1 MVPALGADTA
11 GEAGCFGHGEGYA
24 CAMPYATHG
33 SVELFYDTTGDADDP
48 PVVLVAGLGQ
58 QMIGWETDAVR
69 DLADQGHFVVRF
81 DNRDVGLST
90 KLSGEVSLMSVLSAA
105 VTGRTPKVPYTLAE
119 MANDILSVM
128 DHLAIERAHV
138 VGVSMGGM
146 IGQRFAIDTPQRLA
160 SLTSIMSTTGSILVG
175 QSTPEAAAFAFGE
188 PATSPDEVI
197 ARTVDM
203 LEVYWGPHHRD
214 RERARKRAEAAFDRS
229 FDPEGRNRQFAAM
242 LADGDRTSF
251 LAGVRAPTL
260 VIHGEADPLID
271 VSGGR
276 ATADTIPDAKLVT
289 FSTMG
294 HDIPP
299 ALWPEIRDVMT
310 AHFAGRSA

>member
-1 MVPALGADTA
+1 
-11 GEAGCFGHGEGYA
+11 
-24 CAMPYATHG
+24 MPYARRG
-33 SVELFYDTTGDADDP
+33 SVELFFDMTGDANHP
-48 PVVLVAGLGQ
+48 PVLLVAGLGQ
-58 QMIGWETDAVR
+58 QLIGWDTDAVQ
-69 DLADQGHFVVRF
+69 DLADQGYFVVRF

-90 KLSGEVSLMSVLSAA
+90 KLSGEVDLMSVLAAA
-105 VTGRTPKVPYTLAE
+105 VMGRTPEVPYTLAD

-146 IGQRFAIDTPQRLA
+146 IGQRLALDTPQRLA

-188 PATSPDEVI
+188 PATSRREVI
-197 ARTVDM
+197 DRTVDM
-203 LEVYWGPHHRD
+203 LEVYWGPHHWD

-229 FDPEGRNRQFAAM
+229 FHPEGRNRQFAAM
-242 LADGDRTSF
+242 LADGDRTGS
-251 LAGVRAPTL
+251 LAEVRAPTL

-276 ATADTIPDAKLVT
+276 ATADAIPDAKLVT

-299 ALWPEIRDVMT
+299 ALWPEIRDGMT